1 MTPNERQCFVDAL
14 HAERLGFSRFLAILQ
29 GESSALLRGDVEELL
44 RLAESKTAVV
54 EELIALAT
62 SRQEALMVSGFSS
75 DRTGMTEWLIVH
87 GAREHSRLSTLWN
100 ALLADATEARQL
112 NQTNGILIESR
123 LRFNQA
129 ALTALRAASEQA
141 TLYGPN
147 GSPDFKTRSRALG
160 LA

>member
-1 MTPNERQCFVDAL
+1 MTPNERQVFVDAL
-14 HAERLGFSRFLAILQ
+14 QAETLGFSRFLAILK

-54 EELIALAT
+54 EDLIALAT
-62 SRQEALMVSGFSS
+62 SRQKALVASGFSS

-87 GAREHSRLSTLWN
+87 GGREHGRLSTVWN

-112 NQTNGILIESR
+112 NQSNGILIESR

-141 TLYGPN
+141 TLYGPS
-147 GSPDFKTRSRALG
+147 GSPDFKTRSRELG